1 MLDFGFLCRFIIV
14 ILQYHF
20 NSNINNT
27 LTMGFSKKQLF
38 NTSQNQVATITKVLG
53 HPARIAIIQHI
64 SENKNCNCNA
74 LVESTGLSQPTISQH
89 LGEIRKIGLL
99 KQKVKGKNLFYSIDM
114 DQLNECRRVVNDF
127 FVKTQVNCN
136 K

>member
-1 MLDFGFLCRFIIV
+1 LLDFGFLIKFIIV
-14 ILQYHF
+14 ILQYNF
-20 NSNINNT
+20 YTNINHII
-27 LTMGFSKKQLF
+27 TMGFSKKQLF
-38 NTSQNQVATITKVLG
+38 NTSQNQVASITKVLG
-53 HPARIAIIQHI
+53 HPARIAMIQYI
-64 SENKNCNCNA
+64 SENKDCNCNA

-99 KQKVKGKNLFYSIDM
+99 KQKVKGKNLFYTIDL
-114 DQLNECRRVVNDF
+114 DQLNESRRVVNDF

>member
-1 MLDFGFLCRFIIV
+1 M
-14 ILQYHF
+14 
-20 NSNINNT
+20 
-27 LTMGFSKKQLF
+27 TMGFSKKQLF
-38 NTSQNQVATITKVLG
+38 NTSQNQVASITKVLG
-53 HPARIAIIQHI
+53 HPARIAMIQYI
-64 SENKNCNCNA
+64 SENKDCNCNA

-99 KQKVKGKNLFYSIDM
+99 KQKVKGKNLFYTIDL
-114 DQLNECRRVVNDF
+114 DQLNESRRVVNDF